1 MKTLLDTTSDDESD
15 VMQAYSDEDLN
26 DIAESLV
33 NLNVDERIVVPESTV
48 VFERAMDLNAKGA
61 RVVTDN
67 GCLRTVAKRDYKVG
81 EILVQVA
88 VVVKLDEKY
97 DCDTFG
103 AHYIGNSVWLELP
116 GLFDITDSD
125 GRLTVAED
133 LLENAGVFFPN
144 YPLMYTHCQQLEV
157 GKDFCNLHQLEN
169 STLEVIREIKVGEFM
184 MSYSESSIASQEICT
199 KTIQNAKSTQLKF
212 FVSLVMDC
220 ERDVFEK
227 IYLEGLKGNNDVK
240 KKFADI
246 ADLISQH
253 MVDSLILKTAV
264 TDLTWLEIEQLVNE
278 NITVADGSGD
288 VSTDGSG
295 YAVSDLK
302 ASGALLKR
310 SGSALNLMVEFFSA
324 ISKED
329 LHLEWKLSNCDIV
342 FAMKDFPL
350 VQRYLCF
357 ESIRNLVFDARH
369 GYSDGH
375 LKFEFRE
382 DLVNRMVEFWL
393 TDRFCVLKL
402 PHFYAHD
409 PYGNNEYEFVELLPV
424 SFKTCEIESF
434 PYVKKSSSRKRTN
447 SDLSTGLESLPSN
460 QEDDDEE
467 YFKSSPNNACDSQS
481 KVPRRAKKRSFKKTA
496 SDCDSDSSDSDSERA
511 ERALFV
517 EEQERFEKAKKVVT
531 FAKDTHAEGDSAGTH
546 TEGNSS
552 STSSTSSSTAQSVPT
567 PLRSSPRNQK

>member
-1 MKTLLDTTSDDESD
+1 VKTLLDTSSGDESD

-157 GKDFCNLHQLEN
+157 GKEYCNLHQLEN

-199 KTIQNAKSTQLKF
+199 KTVQNAKSTQLKY

-240 KKFADI
+240 KKFPDI

-253 MVDSLILKTAV
+253 MMDSLILKTAV

-278 NITVADGSGD
+278 NITVVGSGD

-295 YAVSDLK
+295 NAVSDLN

-310 SGSALNLMVEFFSA
+310 SDSALNLIVEFFTAVSE
-324 ISKED
+324 ED

-342 FAMKDFPL
+342 FAIKDFPL

-357 ESIRNLVFDARH
+357 ESIRNLVFDARI

-375 LKFEFRE
+375 LKFDFRE

-447 SDLSTGLESLPSN
+447 SDLSTGSESLPSH
-460 QEDDDEE
+460 QEDE
-467 YFKSSPNNACDSQS
+467 YFVSSPNDARDSQS
-481 KVPRRAKKRSFKKTA
+481 KVPRRLKKRSSKKNL
-496 SDCDSDSSDSDSERA
+496 SECDSDSGDSDSERA

-517 EEQERFEKAKKVVT
+517 EELERFEKAKKVVT
-531 FAKDTHAEGDSAGTH
+531 FAKDTH

-552 STSSTSSSTAQSVPT
+552 SSSSTSSSTGQSVPT
-567 PLRSSPRNQK
+567 NLRSSPRNQK